1 VSDHAAIVRE
11 GLHACGYG
19 SGLTVAAQ
27 RECFAALDRL
37 VAELTEAKREFVQIP
52 TTAQILRAEAA
63 EAEVARLNHENGK
76 LEEEARALREAL
88 RGYMFG
94 GSLDSLKAALGED
107 A

>member
-1 VSDHAAIVRE
+1 MSDKSDADFFASCFDQLATAAGLPEMAEE
-11 GLHACGYG
+11 GE
-19 SGLTVAAQ
+19 SRLTT
-27 RECFAALDRL
+27 L
-37 VAELTEAKREFVQIP
+37 VAERDTINREWGVC
-52 TTAQILRAEAA
+52 ASRMVAA

-107 A
+107 K